1 MTTPKKETRIS
12 VRVQPSASKNEVVD
26 FVGDVLRI
34 KVAAPPVRD
43 KANKELLAFLSHVLG
58 VSKSQISVIKGH
70 TSRNKI
76 IAIEGLTGEDIIKKL
91 SL

>member
-26 FVGDVLRI
+26 FAGDVLRI
-34 KVAAPPVRD
+34 KVAVPPVRD